1 MLSNLEIQNS
11 EPYILDFKGLV
22 SHHISTF
29 ALIGVIDGTHIPV
42 ISSSKLIQHTCR
54 HGYISENV
62 VAIYL
67 WLLYEIHIFCRGM
80 EGISTWHKILQW
92 CNIKIWWQV
101 FVSSSR
107 CTYLHFLQVHMY
119 TTTGLC
125 LFAVCQ
131 GHTAKAGLH
140 SAKCLP
146 SVTHGKHLTAN
157 NGRPIYII
165 LKWFR
170 QNILVMV
177 HEQDLQNLLWVQ
189 AYVITL
195 TSWTWISF
203 FGSLYSNTQ
212 NTSSLIAR
220 NFIKQIKS
228 LNIVKL

>member
-1 MLSNLEIQNS
+1 MR
-11 EPYILDFKGLV
+11 
-22 SHHISTF
+22 STF
-29 ALIGVIDGTHIPV
+29 VVVGWKASVHDIRFFNDAISKYGDKFSYPPPGALI
-42 ISSSKLIQHTCR
+42 
-54 HGYISENV
+54 YIS
-62 VAIYL
+62 
-67 WLLYEIHIFCRGM
+67 CRF
-80 EGISTWHKILQW
+80 ICIPL
-92 CNIKIWWQV
+92 
-101 FVSSSR
+101 R
-107 CTYLHFLQVHMY
+107 D
-119 TTTGLC
+119 C

-165 LKWFR
+165 LKWFH

-177 HEQDLQNLLWVQ
+177 REQDLQNLLWVQ

-220 NFIKQIKS
+220 NLIKQIKS